1 MQVAV
6 FSTQAH
12 DREFLAPAFQ
22 EAGFEARFIEDK
34 LDMESVAQAEGAGAV
49 CAFVNDDLGASVLDR
64 LSEYGIRAIALRC
77 AGCDNLDREH
87 ARSLGMQCARVPA
100 YSPNAVAEHALALLL
115 ALNRHIPQAWA
126 RVRQGNFGLTGL
138 VGFDLA
144 QCTVGVIGTGN
155 IGAAFARAMQGIG
168 SRVLAYDPY
177 PNAELQAAGVEYRE
191 LEDLLAVSQV
201 VSLHCPLT
209 PETRYLMDAER
220 IARLPRGAIL
230 INAGRGKLL
239 DTDAAE
245 AALISGQLGGLGLDV
260 YEDEAGLFFYD
271 WSADGLPDERLA
283 RLMQR
288 DDVLVTGHQ
297 AFLTREA
304 LSSIAQQTTDNLHAM
319 LEDPTAGAMLDGRI
333 V

>member
-6 FSTQAH
+6 FSTQSH
-12 DREFLAPAFQ
+12 DREFLTPAFRQ
-22 EAGFEARFIEDK
+22 VGLEPRFIEAK
-34 LDMESVAQAEGAGAV
+34 LDARTVSEAEGAGAI
-49 CAFVNDDLGASVLDR
+49 CAFVNDDLGPAVLDR
-64 LSEYGIRAIALRC
+64 LRDFGIRVIALRC
-77 AGCDNLDREH
+77 AGCDNLDRAH
-87 ARSLGMQCARVPA
+87 AQGLDMQCARVPA

-115 ALNRHIPQAWA
+115 ALNRHIPQAWE
-126 RVRQGNFGLTGL
+126 RVRRGNFALTGL

-144 QCTVGVIGTGN
+144 RRAVGVIGTGN
-155 IGAAFARAMQGIG
+155 IGSAFARALQGIG
-168 SRVLAYDPY
+168 AHVLAYDPY
-177 PNAELQAAGVEYRE
+177 PNPDLQAAGVEYCA
-191 LEDLLAVSQV
+191 LDNLLAASEV

-209 PETRYLMDAER
+209 PETRYLMNAER
-220 IARLPRGAIL
+220 IARLPRGALL
-230 INAGRGKLL
+230 INTGRGGLL

-245 AALISGQLGGLGLDV
+245 AALDSGQLGGLGLDV

-271 WSADGLPDERLA
+271 WSAQGLPDARLA

-304 LSSIAQQTTDNLHAM
+304 LESIAQQTSNNLRTM
-319 LEDPTAGAMLDGRI
+319 LDDPSAGAQLDGRI